1 VPKPIQEPEQIMA
14 SIARTTLVTRT
25 ALALLAGCVAA
36 NALAAE
42 ETRYFEIHVI
52 DQATGRGVPLVQL
65 KTVNNISY
73 YTDSA
78 GRVAFHEPGLMNQR
92 VFFHVSSH
100 GYEFAKDGFGYRG
113 TRLQV
118 TPGGK
123 ATLKIRRLNIAE
135 RIYRVTGAGIYGDS
149 QLLGHRTPTRQ
160 PVLNGQVFGSDS
172 VVTALYRNR
181 IYWFW
186 GDTNR
191 PSYPLGNFH
200 VPGAI
205 SKRPGDGGLD
215 PEKGVDLEYFL
226 GPGGFAKPTAKLPGK
241 GPTWIN
247 GLVTLTDNRGHER
260 LFGMYIKIKPPL
272 TVYQRGLIEFDDSK
286 QEWVKVVEFDLQA
299 PLFPFGH
306 PLKRT
311 ENGVEYVYF
320 GDPFPLVRVE
330 ATAKKLADLSNYQSY
345 TCLAKGSHKMS
356 LDVVRTGETL
366 EWSWKPDTV
375 PFTPQL
381 QARLIKQERIKPREG
396 LFQLHDDDGKPI
408 LIHRGSV
415 CWNEFRR
422 KWIMIGNQQFGSSFL
437 GEVWYAESET
447 PTGPWTHARR
457 IVTHQKYSFYNPRQH
472 SYFDKHGGRIIF
484 FEGTY
489 TTLFSGNDQKTP
501 RYDYNQVMYKLDLG
515 HPDLQLTHRSTSPS
529 NK

>member
-1 VPKPIQEPEQIMA
+1 MRPVTGYLLV
-14 SIARTTLVTRT
+14 ARTV
-25 ALALLAGCVAA
+25 LALVVGCVA
-36 NALAAE
+36 LEIPETSAAD
-42 ETRYFEIHVI
+42 ETPYFEIQAL
-52 DQATGRGVPLVQL
+52 DEATGRGVPLVEL
-65 KTVNNISY
+65 RTVNNISY
-73 YTDSA
+73 HTDSA
-78 GRVAFHEPGLMNQR
+78 GRVAFLEPGLMNQR

-100 GYEFAKDGFGYRG
+100 GYEFARDAFGYRG

-135 RIYRVTGAGIYGDS
+135 RIYRVTGAGIYRDS
-149 QLLGHRTPTRQ
+149 QLLGHRTPIRQ

-181 IYWFW
+181 IHWFW

-200 VPGAI
+200 VPGAT
-205 SKRPGDGGLD
+205 SKPPGDGGLD
-215 PEKGVDLEYFL
+215 PETGIDLEYFV
-226 GPGGFAKPTAKLPGK
+226 GQDGFAKPTAKLPGK

-247 GLVTLTDNRGHER
+247 GLVTLTDKRGHER

-272 TVYQRGLIEFDDSK
+272 TVYQRGLIKFDDGK
-286 QEWVKVVEFDLQA
+286 REWTKVVEFDLQA

-345 TCLAKGSHKMS
+345 TCLAKGGRKMS
-356 LDVVRTGETL
+356 LDVERTEGKL
-366 EWSWKPDTV
+366 KWSWKPDTV

-381 QARLIKQERIKPREG
+381 QARLIKQGRIKPGEG

-408 LIHRGSV
+408 LVHRGSV
-415 CWNEFRR
+415 SWNDYRG

-437 GEVWYAESET
+437 GEVWYAESEQ
-447 PTGPWTHARR
+447 PVGPWSHARK
-457 IVTHQKYSFYNPRQH
+457 IVTHKKYSFYNPRQH
-472 SYFDKHGGRIIF
+472 PYFDKHGGRMIF

-489 TTLFSGNDQKTP
+489 TTLFSGNEQKTP
-501 RYDYNQVMYKLDLG
+501 RYDYNQVMYKLDLS
-515 HPDLQLTHRSTSPS
+515 HPDLRLPVRRKAANNQ
-529 NK
+529 

>member
-1 VPKPIQEPEQIMA
+1 
-14 SIARTTLVTRT
+14 
-25 ALALLAGCVAA
+25 
-36 NALAAE
+36 
-42 ETRYFEIHVI
+42 
-52 DQATGRGVPLVQL
+52 
-65 KTVNNISY
+65 
-73 YTDSA
+73 
-78 GRVAFHEPGLMNQR
+78 
-92 VFFHVSSH
+92 
-100 GYEFAKDGFGYRG
+100 
-113 TRLQV
+113 
-118 TPGGK
+118 
-123 ATLKIRRLNIAE
+123 
-135 RIYRVTGAGIYGDS
+135 VTGAGIYGDS

-226 GPGGFAKPTAKLPGK
+226 GPGGFARPTAKLPGK

-286 QEWVKVVEFDLQA
+286 QEWTKVVEFDLKA

-311 ENGVEYVYF
+311 ENGVEYIYF

-330 ATAKKLADLSNYQSY
+330 ATAKKLADLSNYRAY
-345 TCLAKGSHKMS
+345 TCLATGSRKMS
-356 LDVVRTGETL
+356 QNVERSDGTL
-366 EWSWKPDTV
+366 NWGWKPDTV

-381 QARLIKQERIKPREG
+381 QARLIRQGHINPSEG
-396 LFQLHDDDGKPI
+396 LFQLSDDDKKPI
-408 LIHRGSV
+408 LVHRGSV

-437 GEVWYAESET
+437 GEVWYAEADRMV
-447 PTGPWTHARR
+447 GPWKDARK
-457 IVTHQKYSFYNPRQH
+457 IVTHKEYSFYNPRQH
-472 SYFDKHGGRIIF
+472 PYFDKHGGRVIF

-515 HPDLQLTHRSTSPS
+515 HPDLRLTDRSTSPG

>member
-1 VPKPIQEPEQIMA
+1 MG
-14 SIARTTLVTRT
+14 STARTTLVTRT
-25 ALALLAGCVAA
+25 ALALLAGCIVASA
-36 NALAAE
+36 SSAE
-42 ETRYFEIHVI
+42 EARYFEIHVV

-65 KTVNNISY
+65 KTVNNISH

-113 TRLQV
+113 VRLQV
-118 TPGGK
+118 SAGGK

-149 QLLGHRTPTRQ
+149 QLLGHRTPIRQ
-160 PVLNGQVFGSDS
+160 PVLNAQVFGSDS
-172 VVTALYRNR
+172 VVTALFRDR

-200 VPGAI
+200 VPGATA
-205 SKRPGDGGLD
+205 KRPGHGGLD
-215 PEKGVDLEYFL
+215 PETGVDLEYFL
-226 GPGGFAKPTAKLPGK
+226 ATTEKPGQAGFAKPTAQLPGK

-247 GLVTLTDNRGHER
+247 GLVTLKDDGRER
-260 LFGMYIKIKPPL
+260 LFGMYVKVKPPL
-272 TVYQRGLIEFDDSK
+272 SIYQRGLIEFDAGK
-286 QEWVKVVEFDLQA
+286 QEWTKVAEFDLKA

-311 ENGVEYVYF
+311 ENGVESVYF

-330 ATAKKLADLSNYQSY
+330 ATAKKLADLSNYQTY
-345 TCLAKGSHKMS
+345 TCLAAGSRKMS
-356 LDVVRTGETL
+356 NNVERSHGSLK
-366 EWSWKPDTV
+366 WSWKPDTV
-375 PFTPQL
+375 PFTSQL
-381 QARLIKQERIKPREG
+381 QARLIKQGHIKPSEG
-396 LFQLHDDDGKPI
+396 LFQLFDDDRKPI
-408 LIHRGSV
+408 QIHRGSV
-415 CWNEFRR
+415 SWNEFRG
-422 KWIMIGNQQFGSSFL
+422 KWIMIGNQQYGSSFL
-437 GEVWYAESET
+437 GEVWFAEADQLV
-447 PTGPWTHARR
+447 GPWKNARKIATHK
-457 IVTHQKYSFYNPRQH
+457 KYSFYNPKQH
-472 SYFDKHGGRIIF
+472 PYFDKQRGRIIF

-501 RYDYNQVMYKLDLG
+501 RYDYNQIMYKLDLG
-515 HPDLQLTHRSTSPS
+515 HPDLKLTERSPS
-529 NK
+529 SAIP